1 VLNFAI
7 LTSKYLNQ
15 NNMVV
20 LQIEH
25 SVPDFNGWK
34 KAFDSDP
41 VNRKDSGVKR
51 YRIFRQI
58 DNPNYIILE
67 LEFDNLDEAKILL
80 TALQKL
86 WKQVEGKVIMSPQA
100 RIVETIESK
109 EY

>member
-1 VLNFAI
+1 
-7 LTSKYLNQ
+7 
-15 NNMVV
+15 MVV

-25 SVPDFNGWK
+25 LVPDFNGWK

-41 VNRKDSGVKR
+41 VHRKKSGVRR
-51 YRIFRQI
+51 YRIFRQT

-67 LEFDNLDEAKILL
+67 LEFDNLLEAEALL
-80 TALQKL
+80 SALQKL
-86 WKQVEGKVIMSPQA
+86 WKLVEGRVMTNPKA